1 MRSLIVYKEN
11 DNEIYNVDLDDQ
23 TAIGIN
29 VNVFN
34 PVKPDVASVNISNE
48 FTVPKT
54 RNNINIFDGIF
65 DPNHNTTQY
74 ASSDYNYK
82 CDYFVDNH
90 RLISG
95 IIYLKSCDADRI
107 TMFIYDKYSIISKLK
122 QTTFGDFE
130 RLYLNTKYYD
140 YADWPIN
147 APGYGNLGA
156 MAGCYPNNINP
167 RPLSSIEED
176 LWKETALA
184 YYKDL
189 TITSNWQI
197 IQNSLRHAFIKY
209 QYLTYNNL
217 CQLWNATI
225 NKLTMDVCNYYS
237 PTQSM
242 GDSKTYYM
250 TGKLTH
256 AWNTSHTKDYDIS
269 HLFWNEMFFVFG
281 IDPENVNKASTI
293 NMYLPSDGLGNRTEF
308 LRVTS
313 YTIEQS
319 GTSDTNR
326 RFTFVPN
333 LEFKPVEKISQTP
346 AQTVRERIA
355 SIKKLM
361 FKYMDIAGSGLANY
375 FTKLRFTSKWG
386 LTTDITDSQ
395 TIFDFLITLIQK
407 IESYVNNPGFDTYDG
422 ATYSYRYIYDLILS
436 ITEDNINTVAG
447 ELLTILNDI
456 KQSPGQ
462 ERYATT
468 VYDNVSVYRNIDDS
482 LIGTTYDPS
491 QYIAN
496 EEIITGAPSI
506 NITQA
511 TNLSELQNVWLE
523 GYNFIGECNEVIVSG
538 GLKTRRLTYE
548 AYNEIMQYVR
558 LALITVDNPM
568 EQPFRFIPTS
578 SSSEDSFVTDIS
590 TGLTSNIEL
599 KTQKVG
605 DGDPKYNS
613 GNLYVSSYNIL
624 KLISE
629 NFNVAIDIDEDFRNY
644 FTNFSDLAIHT
655 SSSNWWWDYVE
666 DEKRINKT
674 PRAKSMFDWLM
685 MFCKI
690 HSYIPV
696 VDNSYYTEINGVEY
710 TSKLYLLPYNE
721 SILQKKDGAMFDLRQ
736 KDSLK
741 WLGCGDFTSQ
751 IYYVD
756 YSSSEEGQ
764 SIHINEKS
772 PLVINNES
780 LSEDPQVLYS
790 NGAHRMLDASFNGVD
805 QNGDLQSLNIFKTS
819 GSDNFQYIIINQV
832 TSAPDL
838 VESGISLTLDN
849 GYQKY
854 DVEGNGEGSGVNY
867 GSLYVPAQKS
877 IIQTNL
883 PVVFL
888 KNLIE
893 NPYPIIYEVGA
904 YVDFETLYDIFFKNF
919 DTTAV
924 YYFPDLNG
932 YYYITS
938 IKGINGY
945 NKKSSVTLTLYKYK
959 DDLTKNNIIE

>member
-54 RNNINIFDGIF
+54 RNNVNIFDGIF
-65 DPNHNTTQY
+65 NPNHNTNEY
-74 ASSDYNYK
+74 AGSDYNYK

-95 IIYLKSCDADRI
+95 VIYLKSCDADRI
-107 TMFIYDKYSIISKLK
+107 TMFIYDKYSVVSRLK

-140 YADWPIN
+140 YSDWPIN

-167 RPLSSIEED
+167 RPLSSLEED
-176 LWKETALA
+176 IWKETALS
-184 YYKDL
+184 YYKDITIVSDWQSIKQALKKTL
-189 TITSNWQI
+189 T
-197 IQNSLRHAFIKY
+197 KY
-209 QYLTYNNL
+209 KYFTYNNL

-237 PTQSM
+237 PTQSN
-242 GDSKTYYM
+242 GDSKSYY
-250 TGKLTH
+250 TVGKLMDYWDANH
-256 AWNTSHTKDYDIS
+256 SSDYDIL

-281 IDPENVNKASTI
+281 ISPTDLNQLPI

-313 YTIEQS
+313 YVIEQR
-319 GTSDTNR
+319 GTGETNR
-326 RFTFVPN
+326 RYTFVPN
-333 LEFKPVEKISQTP
+333 LEFRPVEKISKTSIQ
-346 AQTVRERIA
+346 VVKGRIA
-355 SIKKLM
+355 SIKNLLL
-361 FKYMDIAGSGLANY
+361 KYMNISNLGGMQFVHLNFA
-375 FTKLRFTSKWG
+375 TKYGISSH
-386 LTTDITDSQ
+386 ITDSQ
-395 TIFDFLITLIQK
+395 TIFDFLIALIQK
-407 IESYVNNPGFDTYDG
+407 IEGYVNDPKFDTYYGG
-422 ATYSYRYIYDLILS
+422 AYSYSYIENLVDS
-436 ITEDNINTVAG
+436 ITQDNINTVAS
-447 ELLTILNDI
+447 ELLTIFNSI

-482 LIGTTYDPS
+482 LIGTTYDSS

-496 EEIITGAPSI
+496 EDIITGAPSI

-511 TNLSELQNVWLE
+511 KNLTELEAWAT
-523 GYNFIGECNEVIVSG
+523 GYEFFGECTDIITSG
-538 GLKTRRLTYE
+538 GLRTRRLTYD
-548 AYNEIMQYVR
+548 AYNELMQYAR
-558 LALITVDNPM
+558 LATITVDSPM

-578 SSSEDSFVTDIS
+578 SSSEDSFTTDIS
-590 TGLTSNIEL
+590 TGLTSKIEL

-605 DGDPKYNS
+605 DGDAKYNS

-629 NFNVAIDIDEDFRNY
+629 NFSVAIDIDEEFRKY

-666 DEKRINKT
+666 DEKKINKT

-696 VDNSYYTEINGVEY
+696 IDNSYYAEINGVEY

-721 SILQKKDGAMFDLRQ
+721 SILQKKDGSMFNLRQ

-751 IYYVD
+751 VYYVD

-772 PLVINNES
+772 PLIINNES
-780 LSEDPQVLYS
+780 LSEDAQVLYN
-790 NGAHRMLDASFNGVD
+790 NGAHRMLDASFNGED
-805 QNGDLQSLNIFKTS
+805 QYGNSRTLDIFKTS

-832 TSAPDL
+832 TTSSDL

-849 GYQKY
+849 GYAKY
-854 DVEGNGEGSGVNY
+854 DIEGDGEGSGIVY
-867 GSLYVPAQKS
+867 SSLYIPEQKS
-877 IIQTNL
+877 IQQTNL

-893 NPYPIIYEVGA
+893 NPYPIIYEVSA
-904 YVDFETLYDIFFKNF
+904 YVDFETLYDMFFKNF
-919 DTTAV
+919 DTTSV

-959 DDLTKNNIIE
+959 DDLYKNNTIE

>member
-48 FTVPKT
+48 FTIPKT

-65 DPNHNTTQY
+65 NPNHNTNEY
-74 ASSDYNYK
+74 AGSDYNYK

-95 IIYLKSCDADRI
+95 VIYLKSCDADRI
-107 TMFIYDKYSIISKLK
+107 TMFIYDKYSVISSLK

-140 YADWPIN
+140 YSDFPIN
-147 APGYGNLGA
+147 APGYGDFGA
-156 MAGCYPNNINP
+156 MSGCYPNNINP

-184 YYKDL
+184 YYKDI
-189 TITSNWQI
+189 TITSKWQ
-197 IQNSLRHAFIKY
+197 SIKTALKY
-209 QYLTYNNL
+209 TLTKYKYLTYNNL

-225 NKLTMDVCNYYS
+225 NKLTMDVFNYYS
-237 PTQSM
+237 PTQKK
-242 GDSKTYYM
+242 GDSKSYYYVE
-250 TGKLTH
+250 KLTPI
-256 AWNTSHTKDYDIS
+256 WDSSYTSDYDIIR
-269 HLFWNEMFFVFG
+269 LLWNEMFLVFG
-281 IDPENVNKASTI
+281 IDPKDLNKQPI
-293 NMYLPSDGLGNRTEF
+293 NMYLPSDGLGNRIDF

-313 YTIEQS
+313 YKIIKNVGS
-319 GTSDTNR
+319 VIR
-326 RFTFVPN
+326 YTFEPT
-333 LEFKPVEKISQTP
+333 LEFKTVEKISK
-346 AQTVRERIA
+346 ASVS
-355 SIKKLM
+355 SIKERVTIIKELV
-361 FKYMDIAGSGLANY
+361 FKYMEVSNFAGEN
-375 FTKLRFTSKWG
+375 FTKINFKTKWG
-386 LTTDITDSQ
+386 LSSSITDSQ
-395 TIFDFLITLIQK
+395 DIFGFLLALIQK
-407 IESYVNNPGFDTYDG
+407 IEGYINNPRFDTYDG
-422 ATYSYRYIYDLILS
+422 ESYTYSTIENLIDS
-436 ITEDNINTVAG
+436 ITEDNINTVAS
-447 ELLTILNDI
+447 ELLTIFDNI
-456 KQSPGQ
+456 KQAPGQ

-468 VYDNVSVYRNIDDS
+468 VYDNVSIYHNIDDS
-482 LIGTTYDPS
+482 LIGTKYDAS
-491 QYIAN
+491 KYIAN
-496 EEIITGAPSI
+496 EDIITGAPSI

-511 TNLSELQNVWLE
+511 SNQSELNAWLN
-523 GYNFIGECNEVIVSG
+523 GYYFIGECTELIQG
-538 GLKTRRLTYE
+538 GHLRTRRLTYD
-548 AYNEIMQYVR
+548 AYNELKQYLT
-558 LALITVDNPM
+558 LASISVDSPLT
-568 EQPFRFIPTS
+568 QPFRFIPTS
-578 SSSEDSFVTDIS
+578 SSSEDTFTTDIS

-605 DGDPKYNS
+605 DGDSKYNS

-674 PRAKSMFDWLM
+674 PRSKSMFDWLM

-696 VDNSYYTEINGVEY
+696 IDNSYYAEINGVEY

-721 SILQKKDGAMFDLRQ
+721 NILQKKDGSIFNLRQ

-772 PLVINNES
+772 PLVIANES
-780 LSEDPQVLYS
+780 LSEDPQVLYN
-790 NGAHRMLDASFNGVD
+790 NGAHRMLDASFIGED
-805 QNGDLQSLNIFKTS
+805 QDEYQQTLDIFKTS

-832 TSAPDL
+832 ATPFDL

-849 GYQKY
+849 GYAKY
-854 DVEGNGEGSGVNY
+854 NVEGNGESLGINY
-867 GSLYVPAQKS
+867 TSLYIPEQKS
-877 IIQTNL
+877 ITQTNL

-893 NPYPIIYEVGA
+893 NPYPIIYEVSA
-904 YVDFETLYDIFFKNF
+904 YVDFETLYEIFFKNF

-959 DDLTKNNIIE
+959 DDLTKKNIIE